1 MPRLGTRG
9 WLIALMLAVLV
20 ASQAV
25 ILTTL
30 MTERRID
37 AQASHRQATF
47 RRVDWIVEWR
57 ASQPAGAPRD
67 DSATGQGF
75 LYFTSDVPSVAREQ
89 IDESATALLRDILA
103 GRAVQEVRVARRGE
117 AGRPPARPELRQ
129 TPAMQHDP
137 SVQLWASVALPD
149 GLWANVVSISPTR
162 WGFTPSIGIAVLA
175 STLASAFGVT
185 VAAVATARR
194 FTRPLERLA
203 AAAEKVGRSPELER
217 APEEGPEDLRRV
229 AREFNSMA
237 ERVRRMLDEQQLLLR
252 AIGHDLRT
260 PLASLRIRLEFV
272 EDGELRERMS
282 ATLAEMEQLTAIAL
296 DAARGGAVHE
306 PVRRIE
312 LSALVSA
319 VCEDAAELGRPVT
332 LVDTQ
337 EADVLGRSSELRRA
351 VQNLID
357 NAVLHG
363 GGACVR
369 VMAER
374 NQAVVVVED
383 DGPGIPEADLRRVTE
398 PFVRLD
404 PSRNAEAG
412 GHGLGLTIVKAI
424 AERHSGS
431 LTLTNRPEGGVCAA
445 LRLPRERA
453 GGQS

>member
-1 MPRLGTRG
+1 MRRLGTRG
-9 WLIALMLAVLV
+9 WLIALMLSVLV

-30 MTERRID
+30 MAERRLD
-37 AQASHRQATF
+37 AQAIHRSATY

-57 ASQPAGAPRD
+57 ASQRGGAPRD
-67 DSATGQGF
+67 DSATGQEF
-75 LYFTSDVPSVAREQ
+75 LYFTSDVPSVTREQ
-89 IDESATALLRDILA
+89 IDEDATTLLRDILA
-103 GRAVQEVRVARRGE
+103 PRKVADVRVARRGE
-117 AGRPPARPELRQ
+117 AGRPPARLELREA
-129 TPAMQHDP
+129 PAMQHDP
-137 SVQLWASVALPD
+137 RAQLWVSVRLPD

-162 WGFTPSIGIAVLA
+162 WGFTPSIGLAVLV
-175 STLASAFGVT
+175 STLASALGVT
-185 VAAVATARR
+185 IAAVATARR

-229 AREFNSMA
+229 ARAFNAMA

-272 EDGELRERMS
+272 DDRELRERMA

-296 DAARGGAVHE
+296 EAARGGAVHE

-312 LSALVSA
+312 LGALVSA

-332 LVDTQ
+332 LVDAQ

-351 VQNLID
+351 IQNLID

-363 GGACVR
+363 GGARVR
-369 VMAER
+369 VLQER
-374 NQAVVVVED
+374 GEAVVVVED
-383 DGPGIPEADLRRVTE
+383 DGPGIPVGDLPRVTE

-431 LTLTNRPEGGVCAA
+431 LTLTNRAEGGLRAA
-445 LRLPRERA
+445 LRLPA
-453 GGQS
+453 AI